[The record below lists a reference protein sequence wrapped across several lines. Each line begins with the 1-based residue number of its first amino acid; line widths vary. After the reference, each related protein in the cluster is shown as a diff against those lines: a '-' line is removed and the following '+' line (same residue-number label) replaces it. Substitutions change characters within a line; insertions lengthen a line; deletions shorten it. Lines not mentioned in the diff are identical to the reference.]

1 MPRVHVRDGD
11 LGDLED
17 LQVTARP
24 AVAGPR
30 RRVGLSFAL
39 AGILLVLGPV
49 APVLA
54 GIGERDGEI
63 GVDYALQ
70 RFDADLLGETG
81 GRWSLRAGRH
91 ETDQLQWEGQVMRG
105 RVETTP
111 LPGVERSVTLT
122 LALVNLVLN
131 FHPRAEVV
139 PYVLLGVGLAKTK
152 IQAVGLSSSDTGT
165 GYQIGGG
172 GRFFFGRGSV
182 VALRVEL
189 AIPGGDAFE
198 HSYFHPSIVAGL
210 TFRIGRHRAPGA
222 LPAAI
227 F

>member
-1 MPRVHVRDGD
+1 MHVRHGAVGD
-11 LGDLED
+11 LDGP
-17 LQVTARP
+17 QVTRSP
-24 AVAGPR
+24 
-30 RRVGLSFAL
+30 RRVGLSIVI
-39 AGILLVLGPV
+39 AGILLIVGPV
-49 APVLA
+49 APALA
-54 GIGERDGEI
+54 GFGERAGEI

-70 RFDADLLGETG
+70 RFDPGLLGETG

-91 ETDQLQWEGQVMRG
+91 ETDFLQWEGQVMRG

-111 LPGVERSVTLT
+111 LPGAERSVTLT
-122 LALVNLVLN
+122 LVLVNLVLN
-131 FHPRAEVV
+131 FHPRAEVVV

-152 IQAVGLSSSDTGT
+152 IQAVGLSSSDTET

-172 GRFFFGRGSV
+172 GRFFLGRTSA

-198 HSYFHPSIVAGL
+198 HSYFHPSIGAGL
-210 TFRIGRHRAPGA
+210 TFRIGRHAAPGVA
-222 LPAAI
+222 PSAI

>member
-1 MPRVHVRDGD
+1 MHVRHGAVGD
-11 LGDLED
+11 LDGP
-17 LQVTARP
+17 QVTGRPVVARS
-24 AVAGPR
+24 PR
-30 RRVGLSFAL
+30 PVGLSIVI
-39 AGILLVLGPV
+39 AGILLIVGPV
-49 APVLA
+49 APALA
-54 GIGERDGEI
+54 GFGERAGEI

-70 RFDADLLGETG
+70 RFDPGLLGETG

-91 ETDQLQWEGQVMRG
+91 ETDFLQWEGQVMRG

-111 LPGVERSVTLT
+111 LPGAERSVTLT
-122 LALVNLVLN
+122 LVLVNLVLN
-131 FHPRAEVV
+131 FHPRAEVVV

-152 IQAVGLSSSDTGT
+152 IQAVGLSSSDTET

-172 GRFFFGRGSV
+172 GRFFLGRTSA

-198 HSYFHPSIVAGL
+198 HSYFHPSIGAGL
-210 TFRIGRHRAPGA
+210 TFRIGRHAAPGVA
-222 LPAAI
+222 PSAI